1 MENNKDGNWL
11 SYVLGY
17 RTINDKPGIVD
28 AFISAPKNGAKF
40 HEYDGKQWVSVGLNY
55 SPKHY
60 APFSGSSGT
69 SIRNQNNQLV
79 AVFHSANQNAGAGLA
94 VAFRSQGYDYKGDIQ
109 RWL

>member
-1 MENNKDGNWL
+1 M
-11 SYVLGY
+11 
-17 RTINDKPGIVD
+17 
-28 AFISAPKNGAKF
+28 
-40 HEYDGKQWVSVGLNY
+40 NY